1 MPGTPTPPPHP
12 ARRFLADRARVL
24 ALCVGLGAAALYL
37 PTVRAGLVW
46 DDTEYALADG
56 GKHLAQ
62 ALTGDLILGAAPAHG
77 PSGYWRPL
85 PIASFLAVRAVG
97 NPAWL
102 HHLASALL
110 HDAAAALLV
119 LLLVRRRVPLAAACA
134 AAVLWAFHPAQS
146 ETVAWISAR
155 YDLLTGVLALALLL
169 LPFRRSVSHPLALY
183 AVFLAGLLSK
193 ESFAAIALAVVA
205 DDWAAHRGPRL
216 AWPRWVAVAAALGTW
231 LTLRAALGIPPVA
244 TPRLAGAPAE
254 LLATLAREAARAVAP
269 LPLSVSHPVDP
280 PTVAALAAGG
290 ALLAVLALLAWRVPR
305 LAPAAALF
313 VGPLVLAG
321 VAIASLGEAPERYFY
336 LPSLGLAWLLGEGL
350 ATLAAH
356 RRLAGRERLGPL
368 VAAALVGLAGAAAL
382 AGAVAVELRLPAWRS
397 EEALFGAALEVDPGD
412 AAANVWFGL
421 TAARAGHL
429 DEARDRLERAVA
441 SRPEAPRPAAALA
454 WVHLRRGEAGPALET
469 ARRAVALGPSNPQA
483 RVFLANALHLAGDHA
498 AELAEAAHAEA
509 LSPALREARIATMLA
524 RCEVE
529 GAVCDVDLDRLYR
542 DGLLVGADL
551 LAAAAEAAIRY
562 RNGPAAVDRVGR
574 LRDSYPGDPRLRVLG
589 PAAARLAGNAAVP

>member
-1 MPGTPTPPPHP
+1 MSGTPSAPPRP
-12 ARRFLADRARVL
+12 AVRRFLADRARVL
-24 ALCVGLGAAALYL
+24 ALAVGLGAVALYL

-46 DDTEYALADG
+46 DDNEYALADG
-56 GKHLAQ
+56 GRHLGQ
-62 ALTGDLILGAAPAHG
+62 ALTGDLILGASPAHG

-85 PIASFLAVRAVG
+85 PIATFLAVRAVG

-110 HDAAAALLV
+110 HGAAAALLV
-119 LLLVRRRVPLAAACA
+119 LLLVRRRVALPAACA
-134 AAVLWAFHPAQS
+134 AAALWAFHPAQS
-146 ETVAWISAR
+146 ETVAWVSAR
-155 YDLLTGVLALALLL
+155 YDLVTGVLALALLL
-169 LPFRRSVSHPLALY
+169 LPFRRSAAHPLAVY

-193 ESFAAIALAVVA
+193 ESFAAVALAVVA

-216 AWPRWVAVAAALGTW
+216 AWPRWAAVAAALGTW

-269 LPLSVSHPVDP
+269 LPLTVSHPVDP
-280 PTVAALAAGG
+280 PTAAALAAGG
-290 ALLAVLALLAWRVPR
+290 ALLAVLSLLAWRVPR

-336 LPSLGLAWLLGEGL
+336 LPSLGLAWLVGEGL
-350 ATLAAH
+350 LALTSW
-356 RRLAGRERLGPL
+356 RRLAGHLLAG
-368 VAAALVGLAGAAAL
+368 VAGAAAL

-397 EEALFGAALEVDPGD
+397 EEALFGAALEVDPDD

-441 SRPEAPRPAAALA
+441 TRPEAPRPAAALA
-454 WVHLRRGEAGPALET
+454 WVHLRRGEAGAALEA

-498 AELAEAAHAEA
+498 AELAEAVHAEV
-509 LSPALREARIATMLA
+509 LSPALREARIASMLA